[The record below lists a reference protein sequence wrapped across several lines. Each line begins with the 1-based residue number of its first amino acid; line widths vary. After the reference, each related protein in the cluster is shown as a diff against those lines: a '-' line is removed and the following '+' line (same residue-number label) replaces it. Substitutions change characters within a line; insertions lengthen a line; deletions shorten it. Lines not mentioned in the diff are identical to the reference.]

1 MDILDFE
8 LPEEISPQST
18 TINDGEPILNYLN
31 RLEGYKTR
39 IKNIHWSAKLLPY
52 NEKEAVH
59 VKLDEVFDELGD
71 YQDSIAEVYMG
82 ALHKSLPMGFLKGN
96 LPETNDPLELIE
108 MLRGDLVSF
117 HSQHKDD
124 ILYIG
129 MINSTEDFIQTLD
142 NKRYLTDLT
151 K

>member
-8 LPEEISPQST
+8 LPEEGSPQSD
-18 TINDGEPILNYLN
+18 TINNSDPIQTYLN
-31 RLEGYKTR
+31 KLEGYKTR
-39 IKNIHWSAKLLPY
+39 VKNIHWAAKLLPY
-52 NEKEAVH
+52 NEKESAH
-59 VKLDEVFDELGD
+59 VKLDEIFDELGD

-82 ALHKSLPMGFLKGN
+82 SFHKSLPMGFLKGI
-96 LPETNDPLELIE
+96 LPDTNDPLELIE
-108 MLRGDLVSF
+108 MLRGDLVLF

-124 ILYIG
+124 MMYIG